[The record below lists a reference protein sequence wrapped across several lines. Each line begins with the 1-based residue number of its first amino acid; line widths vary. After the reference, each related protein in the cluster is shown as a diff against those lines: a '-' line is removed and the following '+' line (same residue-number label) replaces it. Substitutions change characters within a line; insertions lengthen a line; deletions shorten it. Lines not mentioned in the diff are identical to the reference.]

1 MLANRFNTYFFL
13 FIIGLLSLGAAPA
26 MAQSHLQL
34 PVDFMIENG
43 NFQQTVVTVK
53 KDGATIFTVPGKTY
67 LKIRLEFNN
76 DYVLSFSKPGYI
88 TKMIA
93 VNTAVPPERMAQS
106 FEPYKIG
113 VKLFRQYDGVN
124 IVVFNQPVARIHFNP
139 SIDDFDYDVD
149 YTKSILSI
157 LKQTEEELMVKAAE
171 ERSVNSGSMVVQRQE
186 SISDDQHTS
195 TSSGQMT
202 EQRIKPSSPSLPQKQ
217 LSIGDPPIT
226 KDPVLSN
233 PNPDID
239 PKPAPALIPGE
250 DPGNKPVRAA
260 EEDHVT
266 PGVRSANEEK
276 IEGGNASGSSD
287 PRNTSDNI
295 AESERNNVSR
305 ISSLGDDL
313 LEGGKATGDI
323 EHPGEK
329 SISKDIYTSRRFVLE
344 EPNRTITTIKI
355 SKGVSIAEYRK
366 VDYKWGGVFYFQD
379 GTYAISRNIFHW
391 ATGEY

>member
-1 MLANRFNTYFFL
+1 MLANRFISFIFL
-13 FIIGLLSLGAAPA
+13 LIIGLLSFGNRSVI
-26 MAQSHLQL
+26 AQTHLQL
-34 PVDFMIENG
+34 PVDLMIENG

-53 KDGATIFTVPGKTY
+53 KAGTTVFTVPGKTF
-67 LKIRLEFNN
+67 LKIKLEFNT

-93 VNTAVPPERMAQS
+93 VNTVVPPERMAQT

-157 LKQTEEELMVKAAE
+157 LKKTEDELMVKAAE
-171 ERSVNSGSMVVQRQE
+171 ERAVNSGSMVVQRQE
-186 SISDDQHTS
+186 SLSDDQHIS

-202 EQRIKPSSPSLPQKQ
+202 EQHVMPSSPSLPQKQ
-217 LSIGDPPIT
+217 LSIGDPSIT
-226 KDPVLSN
+226 KDPVSLN
-233 PNPDID
+233 PKPDID
-239 PKPAPALIPGE
+239 PKPSPDLMPGE
-250 DPGNKPVRAA
+250 DPGNKPAHSE
-260 EEDHVT
+260 EEDKVS
-266 PGVRSANEEK
+266 PGNKSANEEK
-276 IEGGNASGSSD
+276 LEGGNATGSSD
-287 PRNTSDNI
+287 PRDASNNI
-295 AESERNNVSR
+295 AEVERHNVSK

-313 LEGGKATGDI
+313 LEGGKASGDI
-323 EHPGEK
+323 ELSGEK
-329 SISKDIYTSRRFVLE
+329 SIAKDHYTSKRFVLE
-344 EPNRTITTIKI
+344 EANRTITTIKI
-355 SKGVSIAEYRK
+355 TKGVSIAEYRK

-379 GTYAISRNIFHW
+379 GTYAISKNIFHW